1 MNGNNCGRLW
11 ISISIIFGLLLSMGC
26 AASINKPKIQAVKSA
41 AVVLFTVP
49 IRIEFR
55 DDSKGTRQTIVQA
68 LAQAVTAGD
77 AARAATLSHQTFTA
91 TLAQQGLPFNVL
103 TVAETRGEPAFSAL
117 YRLPEIK
124 EQKEEE
130 SEPVFSLSFEMGP
143 APGVH
148 PGAAPDGFN
157 SYGLAQEWST
167 WNPLVGSEEEAKYIL
182 AVIKALNLDAI
193 IANADPGY
201 AFVCDICSGGS
212 SGTASTRSKFMGAM
226 VDREGEVILK
236 MQGSFSSTDEEGALL
251 AGAVNPMAHAELFT
265 EHGRK
270 MAVLFANSF
279 HKAMKKK

>member
-1 MNGNNCGRLW
+1 L
-11 ISISIIFGLLLSMGC
+11 MGC

-49 IRIEFR
+49 IQIEFR
-55 DDSKGTRQTIVQA
+55 DDSKKSKQTILQA
-68 LAQAVTAGD
+68 LAQAATSGD
-77 AARAATLSHQTFTA
+77 GARAATLSHQTFTE
-91 TLAQQGLPFNVL
+91 TLRKQALPFKVL
-103 TVAETRGEPAFSAL
+103 TVAATKYVPAFNAL
-117 YRLPEIK
+117 YRPPGTK

-130 SEPVFSLSFEMGP
+130 SEPVFKLSFEMGP

-148 PGAAPDGFN
+148 SGTAPDGFN
-157 SYGLAQEWST
+157 SYGLVQNWSS

-182 AVIKALNLDAI
+182 AVIKALHVDAI
-193 IANADPGY
+193 IAIADPGY
-201 AFVCDICSGGS
+201 SFGCDICSGGNT
-212 SGTASTRSKFMGAM
+212 GTASTRSRFMGAM

-251 AGAVNPMAHAELFT
+251 AGAVNPMAHDELFT